1 MVQPLW
7 KTVWQSCTKLS
18 LLFPYDLVIVLFGT
32 CPNELKSYVHT
43 QTYKQRFTA
52 FLLKIAKAWMQLT
65 HPLAGELMNKFWYI
79 QTMDHD
85 SALK

>member
-1 MVQPLW
+1 MDKIKSIDKTPLAGENVEQLESSHTDGESVEPLW

-43 QTYKQRFTA
+43 KTCTHCLY
-52 FLLKIAKAWMQLT
+52 QL
-65 HPLAGELMNKFWYI
+65 Y
-79 QTMDHD
+79 
-85 SALK
+85 S